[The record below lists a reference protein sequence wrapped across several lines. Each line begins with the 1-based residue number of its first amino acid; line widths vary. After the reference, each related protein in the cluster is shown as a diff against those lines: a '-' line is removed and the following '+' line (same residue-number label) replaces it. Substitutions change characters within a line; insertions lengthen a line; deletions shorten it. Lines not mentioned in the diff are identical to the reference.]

1 MKVGQQYECGL
12 YLLKKIRV
20 WHMEENYEKLEFNDL
35 IKNNKKLIKGLKDND
50 YIIMIW
56 INQTSN

>member
-1 MKVGQQYECGL
+1 
-12 YLLKKIRV
+12 
-20 WHMEENYEKLEFNDL
+20 MEENYEKLEFNDL